1 MPIYDYKCRKCGHEF
16 EALVRPPLT
25 TKTACPQC
33 KSRNLEQLLSAF
45 AVNSQ
50 ERSQSAFKKASKAAE
65 KTIREQKI
73 AQAEEHQHH
82 HH

>member
-16 EALVRPPLT
+16 EALVLPPA
-25 TKTACPQC
+25 TKAEACPRCQG
-33 KSRNLEQLLSAF
+33 KKLEQLLSGF

-50 ERSQSAFKKASKAAE
+50 ERSRSAFKAASKVAE

-73 AQAEEHQHH
+73 AQAEEHRHH